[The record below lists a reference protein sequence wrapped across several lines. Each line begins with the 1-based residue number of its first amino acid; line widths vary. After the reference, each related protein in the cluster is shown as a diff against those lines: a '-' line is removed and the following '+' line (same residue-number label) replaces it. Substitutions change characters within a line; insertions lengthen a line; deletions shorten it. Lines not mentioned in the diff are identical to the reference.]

1 MWLLF
6 SPMMAVILRVTW
18 QFMTPQPGTLTS
30 DKEIFG
36 VARDIAPHALLTKFT
51 GKADALRSLDV
62 PVSYGMFNT
71 NGCAGKTYS

>member
-6 SPMMAVILRVTW
+6 SLMQEVILRVTW
-18 QFMTPQPGTLTS
+18 QFMTALPGTLTS
-30 DKEIFG
+30 DKEICG

-62 PVSYGMFNT
+62 PVTDGMFNA
-71 NGCAGKTYS
+71 NG